1 MKINLR
7 SILSATLPL
16 IILSIFITSSP
27 LAARSSDGNLL
38 PEMIP
43 TDIDQPVVARVFF
56 ADFADLNQLA
66 TSLDIWEVNHDLDY
80 LVALLPSE
88 RYQGLI
94 QAGYKVEIDIHK
106 TSQLHKQKQTI
117 PNQSSGIPG
126 YPCYRTV
133 EETYTDLSQLALD
146 NPTLASWIDIGDSW
160 EKTTPGGHSGYD
172 LFSLVLTNVDIPEPK
187 PRFYLIA
194 AMHAREYATAELATR
209 FAEYLVENYGT
220 DPDITWLL
228 DYFEVHI
235 TPHANPD
242 GRILAEAGNSWRKN
256 TDNDDGCLDSNSWGT
271 DLNRNSSFKWGG
283 VGASADPC
291 NITYRG
297 PSPASEPETQAIQ
310 NYAAAIFPDQRGP
323 GDTDPAPQDAAGIFI
338 TLHSYGEL
346 VLFPW
351 GWTTVAPPNDTPLET
366 LGRKFGFF
374 TQYEVCQSGEIGCIY
389 QTSGTTDDWVYA
401 EMGIA
406 SYTFEL
412 GTYYFESCSNFE
424 QTVLPSNLLALLYA
438 FKSTR
443 RPYQHPAG
451 PETLDLVL
459 STDHIAPGAGLTLT
473 GTADDSRYDSQG
485 WGAEPVQSIAAARY
499 SLDAPSWVGGV
510 TTHPIIPSDDSF
522 DTPIESL
529 SVAIDTTS
537 LIPGHHTIFVESQ
550 DADGNWGVPSAV
562 FFWITA
568 EDYLPGLVPSH
579 AEGAAQ
585 PGSTAS
591 YNFQITN
598 LGTQDDYFSVQ
609 ITGNNWVT
617 VVPNTNPIGP
627 LIPGE
632 SVLLAVTVEVPD
644 DAEDGAQDNAT
655 LTLTSQG
662 NPAKFTVST
671 IKTTSGNLVVF
682 LPLITR

>member
-7 SILSATLPL
+7 SILSATLP
-16 IILSIFITSSP
+16 IFILSIFITSSP
-27 LAARSSDGNLL
+27 LAARPSGSNLL

-43 TDIDQPVVARVFF
+43 TDTDQPVVARVYF
-56 ADFADLNQLA
+56 ADFADLNRLA
-66 TSLDIWEVNHDLDY
+66 TSLDIWEVNHNLGY

-94 QAGYKVEIDIHK
+94 QEGYKVEIDLDK
-106 TSQLHKQKQTI
+106 TSQLHKQNQTI
-117 PNQSSGIPG
+117 PSQSSGIPG

-160 EKTTPGGHSGYD
+160 EKTTPGGPSGYD
-172 LFSLVLTNVDIPEPK
+172 LNTLILTNTGIPGPK
-187 PRFYLIA
+187 PRFYLISA
-194 AMHAREYATAELATR
+194 IHAREYPTAELVTR
-209 FAEYLVENYGT
+209 FAEYLVENYGI
-220 DPDITWLL
+220 DPDITWML

-242 GRILAEAGNSWRKN
+242 GRLLAEAGNSWRKN
-256 TDNDDGCLDSNSWGT
+256 TDNDDGCLLSYSWGT
-271 DLNRNSSFKWGG
+271 DLNRNSSFKWAG
-283 VGASADPC
+283 VGASSDPC
-291 NITYRG
+291 NFNYHG
-297 PSPASEPETQAIQ
+297 PSSASEPETQALQ

-323 GDTDPAPQDAAGIFI
+323 GDTDPAPQDAVGIFI

-374 TQYEVCQSGEIGCIY
+374 TQYEVCQSGEDGCIY
-389 QTSGTTDDWVYA
+389 QTSGSTDDWVYA
-401 EMGIA
+401 ELGVA

-412 GTYYFESCSNFE
+412 GTYFFESCANFE
-424 QTVLPSNLLALLYA
+424 QTVFPNNLPALLYA

-451 PETLDLVL
+451 PETLDLAL
-459 STDHIAPGAGLTLT
+459 SSDHIAPGAGLILS
-473 GTADDSRYDSQG
+473 GIADDTRYSSQG
-485 WGAEPVQSIAAARY
+485 WGAEPVQSIAAARF
-499 SLDAPSWVGGV
+499 SIDAPSWVGG
-510 TTHPIIPSDDSF
+510 TTTYPLIPSDGSF

-529 SVAIDTTS
+529 SATVDTTS
-537 LIPGHHTIFVESQ
+537 LVPGRHTIFVESQ
-550 DADGNWGVPSAV
+550 DADSNWGVPSAV
-562 FFWITA
+562 FFWITG
-568 EDYLPGLVPSH
+568 EDYLPGLVPSY

-617 VVPNTNPIGP
+617 VFPSVNPIGP

-632 SVLLAVTVEVPD
+632 SALFAVTVEVPE
-644 DAEDGAQDNAT
+644 DAEEGTQDNAI
-655 LTLTSQG
+655 LTITSHG
-662 NPAKFTVST
+662 NSTKFAMST
-671 IKTTSGNLVVF
+671 IKTTAGNLSVF
-682 LPLITR
+682 LPLINK